1 MLESRYPIHPPR
13 APSVYGINN
22 RLIGSDNVFN
32 TRMDEYIVRAGYNLN
47 SIRPIGPNN
56 KGTLAEPITSLSAV
70 I

>member
-1 MLESRYPIHPPR
+1 M
-13 APSVYGINN
+13 YGINN